1 MPFRVRP
8 KPKNNEWKCNDD
20 PRILNAMYI
29 RLLGEGGDK
38 MLSDDVKWL
47 AVTHKSFDQGKRG
60 FNDRLAYF
68 GKRIVEMQISTAIA
82 NQPRPVWQNG
92 EEDEFGREPFEH
104 PALEGLLN
112 LTAPMKANLLDKR
125 RLYELSVKYGLP
137 RVLRWRPKKVCWG
150 SIVL

>member
-1 MPFRVRP
+1 MSMPFRVRP

-20 PRILNAMYI
+20 PRKLDAMYI

-38 MLSDDVKWL
+38 VLSDEVKWL

-68 GKRIVEMQISTAIA
+68 GKRIVEMQINAA
-82 NQPRPVWQNG
+82 VVNMPRPESQSS
-92 EEDEFGREPFEH
+92 EADDYGREPFEH

-112 LTAPMKANLLDKR
+112 LTAPFKARALDKR

-137 RVLRWRPKKVCWG
+137 RVLRWRPKKVR
-150 SIVL
+150 

>member
-1 MPFRVRP
+1 
-8 KPKNNEWKCNDD
+8 
-20 PRILNAMYI
+20 
-29 RLLGEGGDK
+29 

-68 GKRIVEMQISTAIA
+68 GKRIVEMQVSTAIV
-82 NQPRPVWQNG
+82 NQPRPVWQKG

-125 RLYELSVKYGLP
+125 RLYDLSLKYGLP
-137 RVLRWRPKKVCWG
+137 RVLRWRPKKVCRC
-150 SIVL
+150 SVAL